1 MNDNKPS
8 ADRGL
13 RLAVRQMNETA
24 KHPMLSDDFT
34 DRLMQRVEQENEPH
48 TVHRRWWLY
57 ASISAVAA
65 SIAIVLL
72 FNYNN
77 KVEPTVQPKTAHVT
91 LSNSADHNDHND
103 HNDLNAT
110 NVTNVL
116 NESKVPE
123 APKAITPSAAPRQ
136 IAKAPRH
143 SAATKETAFITDEI
157 PDTLGSSIMAS
168 KENMARA
175 LQMLAECEQSIMKGE
190 QAVRNDMIEATFNS
204 MPQSASAMLVINEL
218 GDVEVVDYD
227 DVVKL

>member
-1 MNDNKPS
+1 MNDNKQTT
-8 ADRGL
+8 DRGL
-13 RLAVRQMNETA
+13 RFAVRHMNETA
-24 KHPMLSDDFT
+24 KHPILSDDFT
-34 DRLMQRVEQENEPH
+34 DRLMQRVEQESEPH
-48 TVHRRWWLY
+48 VVHRRWWLY

-77 KVEPTVQPKTAHVT
+77 KVELTVQPKTAHVT
-91 LSNSADHNDHND
+91 LAGFANHD
-103 HNDLNAT
+103 DLNAA

-123 APKAITPSAAPRQ
+123 APKAITLSAAPRQ

-143 SAATKETAFITDEI
+143 SAAAKETALITDEI

-168 KENMARA
+168 EENIARA

-190 QAVRNDMIEATFNS
+190 QTVRNDMIEATFNS

>member
-13 RLAVRQMNETA
+13 RLAVRHMNETA

-34 DRLMQRVEQENEPH
+34 DRLMQRIEQESEPH
-48 TVHRRWWLY
+48 VVHHRWWLY
-57 ASISAVAA
+57 TSISAVAA

-72 FNYNN
+72 LNYNN

-91 LSNSADHNDHND
+91 LAGSANPADPA
-103 HNDLNAT
+103 DLNAAS
-110 NVTNVL
+110 VTNVL
-116 NESKVPE
+116 NDSKVPE

-143 SAATKETAFITDEI
+143 LAAAKETAFITDEI

-168 KENMARA
+168 EENMARA

-218 GDVEVVDYD
+218 GNMEVVDYD

>member
-13 RLAVRQMNETA
+13 RLAVRHMNETA

-34 DRLMQRVEQENEPH
+34 DRLMQRIEQENEPR

-72 FNYNN
+72 LNYNN

-91 LSNSADHNDHND
+91 LSNSANPD
-103 HNDLNAT
+103 DLNAA

-116 NESKVPE
+116 NDSKVPE
-123 APKAITPSAAPRQ
+123 APKAITPSAAPRK

-143 SAATKETAFITDEI
+143 SAAAKETALITDEI

-168 KENMARA
+168 EENIARA

-190 QAVRNDMIEATFNS
+190 QTVRNDMIEATFNS
-204 MPQSASAMLVINEL
+204 MPQSASAMLVVNEL
-218 GDVEVVDYD
+218 GNVEVVDYD

>member
-13 RLAVRQMNETA
+13 RLAVRHMNETA

-34 DRLMQRVEQENEPH
+34 DRLMQRVEQESEPH
-48 TVHRRWWLY
+48 VVHRRWWLY

-72 FNYNN
+72 LNYNN
-77 KVEPTVQPKTAHVT
+77 KVELTAQPKTAHVT
-91 LSNSADHNDHND
+91 LSNSADHNDLH
-103 HNDLNAT
+103 AA

-116 NESKVPE
+116 NDSKVPE

-136 IAKAPRH
+136 IAKASRH
-143 SAATKETAFITDEI
+143 SAAAKETAFITDEI

-168 KENMARA
+168 EENMSRA

-204 MPQSASAMLVINEL
+204 MPQSASAMLVVNEL

>member
-13 RLAVRQMNETA
+13 RLAVRHMNETA
-24 KHPMLSDDFT
+24 KHPILSDDFT
-34 DRLMQRVEQENEPH
+34 DRLMQRVEQESEPH
-48 TVHRRWWLY
+48 VVHRRWWLY

-72 FNYNN
+72 LNYNN
-77 KVEPTVQPKTAHVT
+77 KVELTAQPKTAHVT
-91 LSNSADHNDHND
+91 LAGSAD
-103 HNDLNAT
+103 HNDLNAA

-116 NESKVPE
+116 NDSKVPE

-136 IAKAPRH
+136 IAKASRH
-143 SAATKETAFITDEI
+143 SAAAKETALITDEI

-168 KENMARA
+168 EENMIRA

-190 QAVRNDMIEATFNS
+190 QTVRNDMIEAAFNS

>member
-13 RLAVRQMNETA
+13 RLAVRHMNETA

-34 DRLMQRVEQENEPH
+34 DRLMQRVEQESEPH

-72 FNYNN
+72 LNYNN
-77 KVEPTVQPKTAHVT
+77 KVELTAQPKTAHVI
-91 LSNSADHNDHND
+91 LAGSAD
-103 HNDLNAT
+103 HNDLNAA

-116 NESKVPE
+116 NESKVSE

-143 SAATKETAFITDEI
+143 SAAAKETAFITDEI

-168 KENMARA
+168 KENIARA

-190 QAVRNDMIEATFNS
+190 QTVRNDMIEAAFNS
-204 MPQSASAMLVINEL
+204 MPQSASTMLVVNEL

>member
-13 RLAVRQMNETA
+13 RLAVRHMNETA

-34 DRLMQRVEQENEPH
+34 DRLMQRVEQESEPH
-48 TVHRRWWLY
+48 VVHRRWWLY

-77 KVEPTVQPKTAHVT
+77 KVELPAQPKTAHVT
-91 LSNSADHNDHND
+91 LAGSADPA
-103 HNDLNAT
+103 DLNAA

-116 NESKVPE
+116 SDSKVPE

-136 IAKAPRH
+136 IAKASRH
-143 SAATKETAFITDEI
+143 LAAAKETALITDEI

-168 KENMARA
+168 EENMARA

-204 MPQSASAMLVINEL
+204 MPQSASAMLVVNEL

>member
-1 MNDNKPS
+1 MNDNKPT

-13 RLAVRQMNETA
+13 RLAVRHMNETA

-34 DRLMQRVEQENEPH
+34 DRLMQRVEQESEPH
-48 TVHRRWWLY
+48 VVHRRWWLY

-65 SIAIVLL
+65 SIAIALL

-77 KVEPTVQPKTAHVT
+77 KVELTAQPKTAHVT
-91 LSNSADHNDHND
+91 LAGSADPA
-103 HNDLNAT
+103 DLNAA

-116 NESKVPE
+116 NDSKVPE

-136 IAKAPRH
+136 IAKVSRH
-143 SAATKETAFITDEI
+143 SAAAKETAFITDEI

-168 KENMARA
+168 EENMARA

>member
-13 RLAVRQMNETA
+13 RLAVRHMNETA

-34 DRLMQRVEQENEPH
+34 DRLMQRVEQESEPH
-48 TVHRRWWLY
+48 VVHRRWWLY

-72 FNYNN
+72 LNYNN
-77 KVEPTVQPKTAHVT
+77 KVELTAQPKTAHVT
-91 LSNSADHNDHND
+91 LAGSANPD
-103 HNDLNAT
+103 DLNAA

-116 NESKVPE
+116 NDSKVPE

-143 SAATKETAFITDEI
+143 SAAAKETAFITDEI

-168 KENMARA
+168 EENMSRA

-204 MPQSASAMLVINEL
+204 MPQSASAMLVVNEL

>member
-13 RLAVRQMNETA
+13 RLAVRHMNETA

-34 DRLMQRVEQENEPH
+34 DRLMQRVEQESEPH

-57 ASISAVAA
+57 ASIGAVAA

-72 FNYNN
+72 LNYNN

-91 LSNSADHNDHND
+91 LAGSADPA
-103 HNDLNAT
+103 DLNAA

-116 NESKVPE
+116 NDSKVPE

-136 IAKAPRH
+136 IAKASRH
-143 SAATKETAFITDEI
+143 LAAAKETALITDEI

-168 KENMARA
+168 EENMARA

-227 DVVKL
+227 NVVKL

>member
-13 RLAVRQMNETA
+13 RLAVRHMNETA

-34 DRLMQRVEQENEPH
+34 DRLMQRVEQESEPH
-48 TVHRRWWLY
+48 VVHRRWWLY

-72 FNYNN
+72 LNYNN
-77 KVEPTVQPKTAHVT
+77 KVELTAQPKTAHVT
-91 LSNSADHNDHND
+91 LAGSAD
-103 HNDLNAT
+103 HNDLNAA

-116 NESKVPE
+116 NDSKVPE

-136 IAKAPRH
+136 IAKASRH
-143 SAATKETAFITDEI
+143 SAAAKETALITDEI

-168 KENMARA
+168 EENMIRA

-190 QAVRNDMIEATFNS
+190 QTVRNDMIEAAFNS

>member
-13 RLAVRQMNETA
+13 RLAVRHMNETA

-34 DRLMQRVEQENEPH
+34 DRLMQRVEQESEPH
-48 TVHRRWWLY
+48 VVHRRWWLY

-72 FNYNN
+72 LNYNN
-77 KVEPTVQPKTAHVT
+77 KVELTAQPKTAHVT
-91 LSNSADHNDHND
+91 LAGSANPD
-103 HNDLNAT
+103 DLNAA

-116 NESKVPE
+116 NDSKVPE

-143 SAATKETAFITDEI
+143 LAAAKETAFITDEI

-168 KENMARA
+168 EENMARA

-204 MPQSASAMLVINEL
+204 MPQSASAMLVVNEL

>member
-13 RLAVRQMNETA
+13 RLAVRHMNETA

-34 DRLMQRVEQENEPH
+34 DRLMQRVEQESEPH
-48 TVHRRWWLY
+48 VVHRRWWLY

-72 FNYNN
+72 LNYNN
-77 KVEPTVQPKTAHVT
+77 KVELTAQPKTAHVT
-91 LSNSADHNDHND
+91 LAGSANPD
-103 HNDLNAT
+103 DLNAA

-143 SAATKETAFITDEI
+143 SAAKETALITDEI

-168 KENMARA
+168 KENIARA

>member
-13 RLAVRQMNETA
+13 RLAVRHMNETA

-48 TVHRRWWLY
+48 VVHRCWWLY
-57 ASISAVAA
+57 ASFSAVAA

-77 KVEPTVQPKTAHVT
+77 KVELPAQPKTAHVT
-91 LSNSADHNDHND
+91 LAGSANPD
-103 HNDLNAT
+103 DLHAA

-116 NESKVPE
+116 NDSKVPE

-143 SAATKETAFITDEI
+143 SAAAKETALITDEI

-168 KENMARA
+168 EENMARA

-190 QAVRNDMIEATFNS
+190 QAVRNDMIEAAFNS
-204 MPQSASAMLVINEL
+204 MPQSASAMLVVNEL

>member
-13 RLAVRQMNETA
+13 RLAVRHMNETA

-34 DRLMQRVEQENEPH
+34 DRLMQRVEQESEPH
-48 TVHRRWWLY
+48 VVHRRWWLY

-72 FNYNN
+72 LNYNN

-91 LSNSADHNDHND
+91 LAGSADPA
-103 HNDLNAT
+103 DLNAA

-116 NESKVPE
+116 NDSKVPE

-143 SAATKETAFITDEI
+143 SAAAKETAFITDEI

-168 KENMARA
+168 EENIARA

-190 QAVRNDMIEATFNS
+190 QAVRNDMIEAAFNS
-204 MPQSASAMLVINEL
+204 MPQSSSAMLVVNEL

>member
-13 RLAVRQMNETA
+13 RLAVRHMNETA

-34 DRLMQRVEQENEPH
+34 DRLMQRVEQESEPH
-48 TVHRRWWLY
+48 VVHRRWWLY

-72 FNYNN
+72 LNYNN
-77 KVEPTVQPKTAHVT
+77 KVELTAQPKTAHVT
-91 LSNSADHNDHND
+91 LAGSANPD
-103 HNDLNAT
+103 DLNAA

-143 SAATKETAFITDEI
+143 SAAKETALITDEI

-168 KENMARA
+168 KENIARA

-190 QAVRNDMIEATFNS
+190 QAVRNDMIEAAFNS

>member
-13 RLAVRQMNETA
+13 RLAVRHMNETA

-34 DRLMQRVEQENEPH
+34 DRLMQRVEQESEPH
-48 TVHRRWWLY
+48 VVHRRWWLY

-72 FNYNN
+72 LNYNN

-91 LSNSADHNDHND
+91 LAGSAD
-103 HNDLNAT
+103 HNDLNAA

-116 NESKVPE
+116 IDSKVPE

-136 IAKAPRH
+136 IAKAPLH
-143 SAATKETAFITDEI
+143 SAAAKETAFITDEI

-168 KENMARA
+168 EENIARA

>member
-1 MNDNKPS
+1 MNNNKPS

-34 DRLMQRVEQENEPH
+34 DRLMQRVEQESEPH
-48 TVHRRWWLY
+48 VVHRRWWLY
-57 ASISAVAA
+57 ASIGAVAA

-77 KVEPTVQPKTAHVT
+77 KVDLPAQPKTAHVT
-91 LSNSADHNDHND
+91 LAGSADHD
-103 HNDLNAT
+103 DLNAA

-116 NESKVPE
+116 SDSKVPE

-143 SAATKETAFITDEI
+143 SAAAKETAFITDEI

-168 KENMARA
+168 KENIARA

-204 MPQSASAMLVINEL
+204 MPQSASAMLVVNEL

>member
-13 RLAVRQMNETA
+13 RLAVRHMNETA

-34 DRLMQRVEQENEPH
+34 DRLMQRVEQESEPH

-57 ASISAVAA
+57 ASISAAAA

-77 KVEPTVQPKTAHVT
+77 KVELTAQPKTAHVT
-91 LSNSADHNDHND
+91 LAGSANPD
-103 HNDLNAT
+103 DLNAA

-116 NESKVPE
+116 NDSKVPE
-123 APKAITPSAAPRQ
+123 APKAITLSAAPRQ
-136 IAKAPRH
+136 IARAPRH
-143 SAATKETAFITDEI
+143 LAAAKETALITDEI
-157 PDTLGSSIMAS
+157 PDTLGSSIMVS

-204 MPQSASAMLVINEL
+204 MPQSASAILVVNEL

>member
-13 RLAVRQMNETA
+13 RLAVRHMNETA

-34 DRLMQRVEQENEPH
+34 DRLMQRVEQESEPH
-48 TVHRRWWLY
+48 VVHRRWWLY

-72 FNYNN
+72 LNYNN
-77 KVEPTVQPKTAHVT
+77 KVELTAQPKTAHVT
-91 LSNSADHNDHND
+91 LAGSANPD
-103 HNDLNAT
+103 DLNAA

-116 NESKVPE
+116 NDSKVPE

-143 SAATKETAFITDEI
+143 SAAAKETAFITDEI

-168 KENMARA
+168 EENIARA

-204 MPQSASAMLVINEL
+204 MPQSASAMLVVNEL

>member
-13 RLAVRQMNETA
+13 RLAVRHMNETA

-34 DRLMQRVEQENEPH
+34 DRLMQRIEQENEPH

-72 FNYNN
+72 LNYNN
-77 KVEPTVQPKTAHVT
+77 KVDLTAQPKTAHVT
-91 LSNSADHNDHND
+91 LAGSANPD
-103 HNDLNAT
+103 DLNAA

-116 NESKVPE
+116 NDSKVPE

-143 SAATKETAFITDEI
+143 SAAAKETAFITDEI

-168 KENMARA
+168 EENMIRA

>member
-1 MNDNKPS
+1 MNDNKPL

-13 RLAVRQMNETA
+13 RLAVRHMNETA

-34 DRLMQRVEQENEPH
+34 DRLMQRVEQESEPH

-57 ASISAVAA
+57 ASIGAVAA

-72 FNYNN
+72 LNYNN
-77 KVEPTVQPKTAHVT
+77 KVELTAQSKTAHVT
-91 LSNSADHNDHND
+91 LAGSAD
-103 HNDLNAT
+103 HNDLNAA

-116 NESKVPE
+116 SDSKVPE
-123 APKAITPSAAPRQ
+123 APKTITPSAAPRQ
-136 IAKAPRH
+136 IAKASRH
-143 SAATKETAFITDEI
+143 SAAAKETAFITDEI

-168 KENMARA
+168 EENIARA
-175 LQMLAECEQSIMKGE
+175 LLMLAECEQSIMKGE

>member
-13 RLAVRQMNETA
+13 RLAVRHMNETA
-24 KHPMLSDDFT
+24 NHPMLSDDFT

-72 FNYNN
+72 LNYNN
-77 KVEPTVQPKTAHVT
+77 KVELTAQPKTAHVT
-91 LSNSADHNDHND
+91 LSNSADHND
-103 HNDLNAT
+103 LNAA

-143 SAATKETAFITDEI
+143 LAAAKETALITDEI

-168 KENMARA
+168 EENMARA

>member
-13 RLAVRQMNETA
+13 RLAVRHMNETA

-34 DRLMQRVEQENEPH
+34 DRLMQRVEQESEPH
-48 TVHRRWWLY
+48 VVHRRWWLY

-72 FNYNN
+72 LNYNN
-77 KVEPTVQPKTAHVT
+77 KVELTAQPKTAHVT
-91 LSNSADHNDHND
+91 LAGSANPD
-103 HNDLNAT
+103 DLNAA
-110 NVTNVL
+110 NVTNAL
-116 NESKVPE
+116 NDSKVPE

-143 SAATKETAFITDEI
+143 SAAAKETAFITDEI

-168 KENMARA
+168 EENIARA

-204 MPQSASAMLVINEL
+204 MPQSASAMLVVNEL

>member
-34 DRLMQRVEQENEPH
+34 DRLMQRVEQESEPH
-48 TVHRRWWLY
+48 VVHRRWWLY

-72 FNYNN
+72 LNYNN
-77 KVEPTVQPKTAHVT
+77 KVELTAQPKTAHVT
-91 LSNSADHNDHND
+91 LAGSANPD
-103 HNDLNAT
+103 DLNAA

-116 NESKVPE
+116 NDSKVPE

-143 SAATKETAFITDEI
+143 SAAAKETAFITDEI

-168 KENMARA
+168 EENMARA

>member
-13 RLAVRQMNETA
+13 RLAVRHMNETA
-24 KHPMLSDDFT
+24 KHPMLSNDFT
-34 DRLMQRVEQENEPH
+34 DRLMKRIEQESEPH
-48 TVHRRWWLY
+48 VVHRRWWLY
-57 ASISAVAA
+57 ASIGAVAA

-72 FNYNN
+72 LNYNN
-77 KVEPTVQPKTAHVT
+77 KVELTAQPKTAHVT
-91 LSNSADHNDHND
+91 LAGSADPG
-103 HNDLNAT
+103 DLNAA

-116 NESKVPE
+116 NDSKVPE

-143 SAATKETAFITDEI
+143 SAAAKETAFITDEI

-168 KENMARA
+168 EENMARA

>member
-13 RLAVRQMNETA
+13 RLAVRHMNETA
-24 KHPMLSDDFT
+24 KHPILSDDFT
-34 DRLMQRVEQENEPH
+34 DRLMQRVEQESEPH
-48 TVHRRWWLY
+48 VVHRRWWLY

-91 LSNSADHNDHND
+91 LAGSADPA
-103 HNDLNAT
+103 DLNAA

-116 NESKVPE
+116 SDSKVPE

-143 SAATKETAFITDEI
+143 SAAAKETALITDEI

-168 KENMARA
+168 EENIARA

-190 QAVRNDMIEATFNS
+190 QTVRNDMIEAAFNS
-204 MPQSASAMLVINEL
+204 MPQSASAMLVVNEL

>member
-13 RLAVRQMNETA
+13 RLAVRHMNETA

-34 DRLMQRVEQENEPH
+34 DRLMQRVEQESEPH

-57 ASISAVAA
+57 ASIGAVAA

-72 FNYNN
+72 LNYNN
-77 KVEPTVQPKTAHVT
+77 KVELTAQPKTAYVT
-91 LSNSADHNDHND
+91 LAGSAN
-103 HNDLNAT
+103 HNDLNAA

-116 NESKVPE
+116 IDSKVPK
-123 APKAITPSAAPRQ
+123 APEAITPSAATRQ
-136 IAKAPRH
+136 IAKASRH
-143 SAATKETAFITDEI
+143 LAAAKETALITDEI

-168 KENMARA
+168 KENIARA